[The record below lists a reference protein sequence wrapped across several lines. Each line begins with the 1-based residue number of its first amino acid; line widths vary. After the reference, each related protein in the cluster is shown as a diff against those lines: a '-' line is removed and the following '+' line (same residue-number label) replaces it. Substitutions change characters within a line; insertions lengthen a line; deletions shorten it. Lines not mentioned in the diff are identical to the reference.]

1 MLPDIQRLEGGVSVI
16 PLPLPF
22 ASPAWVNAYTIE
34 TGDGVLLIDCG
45 VDWAPGRERLFE
57 GLAVLGLPPG
67 SIHTLVASHLHPDHV
82 GMAPYLIETL
92 GCRLLMHRSAA
103 ANTKFYND
111 SPRLAAWTRSFGHA
125 HGVPAGELVEFADMI
140 RPDWMPALSAPTLL
154 VDDGDVIE
162 LGGGRHLEVLH
173 TPGHDHSHICLRD
186 SATGGFFSG
195 DHLLPRITPVIMW
208 DESDL
213 DVLGLYLD
221 SLERLV
227 AARIELT
234 YPAHGSM
241 FERGS
246 ERAGQIV
253 LHHDRR
259 LSTMVEILGPGPA
272 TAWTV
277 MGEAFRPH
285 LNTLEKRLA
294 LRETV
299 SHLEHLRVRH
309 RVEAS
314 DREGVRWYRHT
325 GHQPV

>member
-1 MLPDIQRLEGGVSVI
+1 VLPDIQRLEGGISVI

-34 TGDGVLLIDCG
+34 TSDGTVLIDCG
-45 VDWAPGRERLFE
+45 VDWEPGRERLFE
-57 GLAVLGLPPG
+57 GLGVLGIPPG

-82 GMAPYLIETL
+82 GMAPHLIETL
-92 GCRLLMHRSAA
+92 GCRLLMHRSALT
-103 ANTKFYND
+103 NTEFYND
-111 SPRLAAWTRSFGHA
+111 TPRLAAWTSAFGHA
-125 HGVPAGELVEFADMI
+125 HGVPASELVEFGDMI
-140 RPDWMPALSAPTLL
+140 RPEWMPILSAPTLL
-154 VDDGDVIE
+154 VDDGDTIE

-186 SATGGFFSG
+186 SATGACFSG

-208 DESDL
+208 DESEL
-213 DVLGLYLD
+213 DVLRLYLD

-227 AARIELT
+227 VAHIELT
-234 YPAHGSM
+234 YPAHGSI

-259 LSTMVEILGPGPA
+259 LATMVEILSPGPA

-299 SHLEHLRVRH
+299 SHLEHLRLRH
-309 RVEAS
+309 RLEAD

-325 GHQPV
+325 GHLLV